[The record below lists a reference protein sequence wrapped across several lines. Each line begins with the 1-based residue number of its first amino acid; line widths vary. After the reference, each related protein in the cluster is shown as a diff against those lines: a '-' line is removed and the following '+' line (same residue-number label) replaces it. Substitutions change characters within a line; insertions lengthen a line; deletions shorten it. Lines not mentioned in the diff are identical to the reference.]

1 MTLVFPHP
9 SPKKM
14 SLLFIHSKFDFFPT
28 PPPLVKVYARKET
41 KDLYL
46 YLSPVSDRIDR
57 HLHFDTIFD
66 TQRLEPREVRRSGH
80 VTYGTKSNPQKGE
93 NFVLRANIL
102 THPQNEGLSVGM
114 LFDVTSPT

>member
-1 MTLVFPHP
+1 MTLVLPHP
-9 SPKKM
+9 PLKKCHFY
-14 SLLFIHSKFDFFPT
+14 SYIQNLIFFLYL
-28 PPPLVKVYARKET
+28 PPLVKVYARKET
-41 KDLYL
+41 KDL

-66 TQRLEPREVRRSGH
+66 TQRLEPREGRRSGL
-80 VTYGTKSNPQKGE
+80 VTYGTKSNPRKGE